1 MKKFVKYIAGGVV
14 LVAGAVGLTACVS
27 DSDQASQNLSTAAE
41 QFEVVRRITV
51 THGVTGDI
59 SMEVEGRCSLESA
72 NSFLEGA
79 LEITCKIGPNEYV
92 KHFAILGDN
101 GQAIIQQLET
111 TDVSLYHH
119 RVIIK
124 PETLLPEF
132 DYEGG
137 EQ

>member
-1 MKKFVKYIAGGVV
+1 V
-14 LVAGAVGLTACVS
+14 
-27 DSDQASQNLSTAAE
+27 
-41 QFEVVRRITV
+41 
-51 THGVTGDI
+51 
-59 SMEVEGRCSLESA
+59 ESA
-72 NSFLEGA
+72 KSFLGGCAGDYLQDRTERVRQA
-79 LEITCKIGPNEYV
+79 LRQV
-92 KHFAILGDN
+92 LGDN